1 MLSRLSTATGVSL
14 AACVSVTLGVVVGF
28 YVWAPTVVQQFDAF
42 VAHTSDNTLL
52 YDRHDQF
59 VAAVEG
65 AEDRRSVPLSS
76 IAPELQKAVVAIED
90 RRFFGHR
97 GMDPI
102 RLGAAIWTDLQLMT
116 LQQGA
121 STITQQLV
129 KLTLLSPERTLGRKV
144 REIFMALALEREY
157 SKERILEFYLNQVYL
172 GYGLY
177 GVETAA
183 RAYFRKPAYKLTVA
197 ESAVLAA
204 LIKKPEGYLLDAKL
218 IGQGPDAT
226 LEFPEDSPLLE
237 RHAQV
242 LQTLRQLGWITP
254 EEYAAAKA
262 DPVRMYRPRDEG
274 RRAPYFVE
282 EVLRQMRELLGMPR
296 VSGRGFRVYTTLDTG
311 MQQAAEELVAELK
324 EARFAATQG
333 AMVAMEPQSGEVRA
347 LVGGVEYANSQF
359 NRATQARRQPGS
371 AFKPILYATA
381 LETGYRPDSIFLDEP
396 VRYAFLKEDGTEEV
410 YEPRNYGER
419 YGVVQDDGT
428 AILPL
433 DKHMTLGRALETSSN
448 VISVQLLQD
457 LGFNRVIKQAR
468 KMGVEMRA
476 KMGLCLALGCSE
488 ASLLELT
495 AAYAPFANGGY
506 RARPV
511 LVRRIENSE
520 GRVLFE
526 RLPEQGEAVLS
537 PWTAFQMNYLL
548 QGVVQRG
555 TGWRARLDRPVGGK
569 TGTNDGPRDTW
580 FVGFTPTLVAGVW
593 TGNDDNRVMPYEAG
607 GKTAAVLWRTFME
620 RVLEP
625 YRGESFPQPEDAYVA
640 VRVCTISGHAVGPY
654 CPHSE
659 LYYFRAEE
667 APQAV
672 CDVHQG
678 PPVAHA
684 TCVESGELIA
694 DQCPLEDR
702 QFRYFY
708 ANALPSKPCPVHTG
722 EAALLAASAAKRVES
737 VQPPEDG
744 ALPRQPS
751 PAPLAP
757 APGSLVPAVQAPNP
771 PAPAARSPASQP
783 AYAQK
788 LEQAFG
794 EKR

>member
-1 MLSRLSTATGVSL
+1 LRTATGVSL
-14 AACVSVTLGVVVGF
+14 AAFAAVTLGVLAGF
-28 YVWAPTVVQQFDAF
+28 YLWAPTVVERFDAI

-65 AEDRRSVPLSS
+65 AEDRRSVPLSG

-90 RRFFGHR
+90 RRFFAHR

-102 RLGAAIWTDLQLMT
+102 RLGAAIWADLQSMAF
-116 LQQGA
+116 QQGA

-144 REIFMALALEREY
+144 REMFMALALEREY
-157 SKERILEFYLNQVYL
+157 GKERILEFYLNQVYL

-177 GVETAA
+177 GVETAS
-183 RAYFRKPAYKLTVA
+183 RAYFRKPASELTVA
-197 ESAVLAA
+197 ESAILAA
-204 LIKKPEGYLLDAKL
+204 LIKKPEGYLSGARV
-218 IGQGPDAT
+218 IGHGPDAT
-226 LEFPEDSPLLE
+226 IGFPEDSALLE
-237 RHAQV
+237 RRAQV
-242 LQTLRQLGWITP
+242 LLTLRQLGWITA
-254 EEYAAAKA
+254 EEYAAAKSE
-262 DPVRMYRPRDEG
+262 PPRMFKPRDEG

-282 EVLRQMRELLGMPR
+282 EVLRQMRELLGVPR

-311 MQQAAEELVAELK
+311 MQQAAEELIGALK

-333 AMVAMEPQSGEVRA
+333 ALVALDPQSGEVRA
-347 LVGGVEYANSQF
+347 LVGGVEYADSQF
-359 NRATQARRQPGS
+359 NRASQAHRQPGS

-381 LETGYRPDSIFLDEP
+381 LENGYRPDSIFLDEP
-396 VRYAFLKEDGTEEV
+396 VRYSLVKEDGTEEV

-419 YGVVQDDGT
+419 YGVVQDDGN

-448 VISVQLLQD
+448 VISVQLLRD
-457 LGFNRVIKQAR
+457 LGYNRVIKQAR

-488 ASLLELT
+488 ASLLDLT
-495 AAYAPFANGGY
+495 SAYAAFANGGF

-511 LVRRIENSE
+511 MVRRIENSE
-520 GRVLFE
+520 GRLLYE
-526 RLPEQGEAVLS
+526 RLPEQGEPVLS

-593 TGNDDNRVMPYEAG
+593 TGNDDNRIMPYEAG
-607 GKTAAVLWRTFME
+607 GKTAASLWRTFME

-640 VRVCTISGHAVGPY
+640 VRVCTISGHAVGQY

-659 LYYFRAEE
+659 LYYFRTEE
-667 APQAV
+667 APQIA

-694 DQCPLEDR
+694 DLCPLEDR
-702 QFRYFY
+702 QFRLFY
-708 ANALPSKPCPVHTG
+708 PNALPNKPCPVHTG
-722 EAALLAASAAKRVES
+722 EAALLAASARTES
-737 VQPPEDG
+737 AQPPEDG
-744 ALPRQPS
+744 ALPEPAS
-751 PAPLAP
+751 PAPTA
-757 APGSLVPAVQAPNP
+757 QAPSSPLP
-771 PAPAARSPASQP
+771 PGRTAAAPP
-783 AYAQK
+783 AYAQR
-788 LEQAFG
+788 LDRAFG
-794 EKR
+794 ERR